1 LDYSQLSGK
10 IDRFIELMKEKHQ
23 VVGAMVTGSYVT
35 QQMQEHSDIDIF
47 LLGADDAFSARGRM
61 FFEDQEFE
69 YFISPEWKYFDRL
82 EKDMTSVRIYS
93 DAKILVD
100 PNHQLKRIQEK
111 AIEKKAAYDFRL
123 NDSQKIDFAFYVE
136 TVYYDGIDLYDAGA
150 YEDFLF
156 FTNSQIKL
164 LCDIAVKYLVKM
176 PVYAKHGYTEMRQ
189 IAPEFAAHLKVFL
202 EAPIHASEKKTAWEA
217 LCREVLNGLGNPDTS
232 NYYAEEKIKF

>member
-1 LDYSQLSGK
+1 MDYSQLNDK
-10 IDRFIELMKEKHQ
+10 IYRFIELMKEKHQ

-136 TVYYDGIDLYDAGA
+136 TVYYDGIDLFDAGA

-156 FTNSQIKL
+156 FTNSQIKI

-189 IAPEFAAHLKVFL
+189 IAPEFAALLKAFL

-217 LCREVLNGLGNPDTS
+217 LCQEVLNGLGNPDTS